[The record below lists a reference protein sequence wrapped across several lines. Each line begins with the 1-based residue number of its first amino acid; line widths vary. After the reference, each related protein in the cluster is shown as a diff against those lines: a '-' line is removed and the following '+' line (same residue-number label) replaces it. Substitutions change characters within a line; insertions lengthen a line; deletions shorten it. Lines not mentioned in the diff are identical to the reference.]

1 MRTGASVAFLSP
13 PLFPWAT
20 LSYQFAFPFAHLI
33 AFSGKRSELNKN
45 KPRGRTRCWVPSIPR
60 VSLLLGRG
68 WQSRVAP
75 RCAGRDAFRQGWRHR
90 GSVTSRSPPR
100 LLFPPFPPPRAPSPS
115 SRPLPLRA
123 PPAAPRAQLQ
133 ERPQLCAA
141 PLGTASPFSSPSSSF
156 PPSQRPAG
164 RRQGEPGS
172 SVPTCSQPAAGGV
185 HRPSALTSG
194 NFLGGWG
201 VSREP
206 RQRAASILC
215 RYGAALRGS
224 GNCGGFAR
232 PGGYRGAP
240 PVVRWAGEKGRE
252 RLLSAARG
260 FKLRRRAGPRR
271 VEALRGGVRSWGGA
285 GPGRAGGTRCSRAHL
300 GERQR
305 PGSARGPA
313 RS

>member
-1 MRTGASVAFLSP
+1 M
-13 PLFPWAT
+13 
-20 LSYQFAFPFAHLI
+20 
-33 AFSGKRSELNKN
+33 
-45 KPRGRTRCWVPSIPR
+45 
-60 VSLLLGRG
+60 
-68 WQSRVAP
+68 
-75 RCAGRDAFRQGWRHR
+75 
-90 GSVTSRSPPR
+90 
-100 LLFPPFPPPRAPSPS
+100 
-115 SRPLPLRA
+115 
-123 PPAAPRAQLQ
+123 
-133 ERPQLCAA
+133 
-141 PLGTASPFSSPSSSF
+141 
-156 PPSQRPAG
+156 
-164 RRQGEPGS
+164 
-172 SVPTCSQPAAGGV
+172 
-185 HRPSALTSG
+185 
-194 NFLGGWG
+194 
-201 VSREP
+201 SREP

-313 RS
+313 RSWHASATTAVRCWLRGFLLQLQSGAEFAKHLNRAANAASLPFRGCTARAPRARCRAPLRAARTGRRSGSSALPARALRRCRSFVPSPLKKGIEAVGGP